1 MANKKFLEKIKK
13 QPASSANKVPKPEP
27 SLAMNDYDDEDI
39 DLGTLGGKIFQDD
52 EMKVPKPKN
61 KTEIQDKKEFAKKI
75 EESLDEDFGGYGV
88 ARSVDLS
95 NIPKITS
102 LNIEDEGGDTN
113 AETNSMNIFE
123 EKDQDEENDFEFGFG
138 SGVPNA
144 PKAEDKHSEN
154 IETKNENAPKK
165 RGRGRPKATVDDTQ
179 NQTDSKDDSAKIA
192 EMENTIKE
200 LHSKIQSL
208 KDNIKTKEESIVISN
223 NVIKDLNDKLESTMK
238 ELEDLKS
245 SGGNSEA
252 LVEKDKIIDSLKSEI
267 KQNQSCIDNLT
278 ENINSLKSEVSNKNE
293 IIKQLE
299 LANSEMKSAKIMT
312 ENSDGNNEIKD
323 SFNDVANKV
332 LGYVCIQTIKTLLDK
347 YKSEM
352 YTEAYSSKL
361 FNGFIAGEVDSS
373 NPLFKELIGE
383 VIKSEF
389 KDDYLDDLTVDVL
402 NYIKGRN
409 V

>member
-13 QPASSANKVPKPEP
+13 QPASSANKVPVLEP

-75 EESLDEDFGGYGV
+75 EESLDEDFGGHGV

-102 LNIEDEGGDTN
+102 LNIEDEGDDTN

-138 SGVPNA
+138 NGVPNA

-154 IETKNENAPKK
+154 IETKNENTPKK
-165 RGRGRPKATVDDTQ
+165 RGRGRPKATVYDTQ
-179 NQTDSKDDSAKIA
+179 NQTDSKDDSAKIT

-208 KDNIKTKEESIVISN
+208 KDTIKTKEESIVISN

-278 ENINSLKSEVSNKNE
+278 ENINSLESEISNKNK

-312 ENSDGNNEIKD
+312 ENSNEIKD